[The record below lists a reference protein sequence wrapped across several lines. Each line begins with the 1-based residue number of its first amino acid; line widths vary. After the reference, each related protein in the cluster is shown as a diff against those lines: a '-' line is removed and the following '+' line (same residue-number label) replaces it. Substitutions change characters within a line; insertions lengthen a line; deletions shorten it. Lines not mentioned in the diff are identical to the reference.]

1 LFKLSFFAT
10 SCQNPPTG
18 NHQFIDKKT
27 SLATYW
33 RSVILLGRN
42 TASYKFALSKTSL
55 ELQKK
60 SNFIDIDDL
69 ALPFAKYVS
78 EYIKENDRQATEVN
92 DRYS

>member
-1 LFKLSFFAT
+1 M
-10 SCQNPPTG
+10 
-18 NHQFIDKKT
+18 DKKT

-33 RSVILLGRN
+33 RSAILLGRN
-42 TASYKFALSKTSL
+42 TASYKFVLSKTFL

-69 ALPFAKYVS
+69 ELPFTKYVS
-78 EYIKENDRQATEVN
+78 EYIKENDRQATEGN